1 MKNDLKMKIIIIV
14 TSSIL
19 CLCGCTNNKEQI
31 TNEDNIE
38 EKILENLK
46 QIGELSD
53 TASSNPYDYIKNE
66 NYKNIIKLGKK
77 AVPVLEEMYNSN
89 KISGVYAYISAL
101 AVQDITGCNLYE
113 EYDLDWST
121 ADEFYTLWKDNN
133 CGLKN

>member
-53 TASSNPYDYIKNE
+53 TASSNLYDYIKNE

-89 KISGVYAYISAL
+89 KLSGVYAYISAL

-121 ADEFYTLWKDNN
+121 AEEFYTLWKDNN

>member
-89 KISGVYAYISAL
+89 KLSGVYAYISAL
-101 AVQDITGCNLYE
+101 AVQDIAGCNLYE

-121 ADEFYTLWKDNN
+121 AEEFYTLWKDNN

>member
-1 MKNDLKMKIIIIV
+1 MKNDLKMKIIIV
-14 TSSIL
+14 ATSSIL

-31 TNEDNIE
+31 TSEDNIE

-53 TASSNPYDYIKNE
+53 TVSSNPYDYIKNE

-113 EYDLDWST
+113 EYDLDWSI
-121 ADEFYTLWKDNN
+121 AEEFYTLWKDNN

>member
-121 ADEFYTLWKDNN
+121 AEEFYTLWKDNN
-133 CGLKN
+133 CDFKN

>member
-89 KISGVYAYISAL
+89 KLSGVYAYISAL

-121 ADEFYTLWKDNN
+121 AEEFYTLWKDNN